1 MACSPRWTKC
11 SRTKTDT
18 LQADHERLRKRIPR
32 QESIVVMI
40 AESLG
45 VLDPELKEM
54 YLMMA
59 KLDRAQLLEDLRR
72 NL

>member
-1 MACSPRWTKC
+1 
-11 SRTKTDT
+11 
-18 LQADHERLRKRIPR
+18 
-32 QESIVVMI
+32 MI

-45 VLDPELKEM
+45 VLDPELKKM
-54 YLMMA
+54 YFMMA